1 MNKVK
6 AHFLVKSADE
16 QDYYLGNHYR
26 YEDNEGLWTYDCNKY
41 VAEAIRKV
49 EKIVGTIKYRN
60 TPLPTDDCHPE
71 MDESDILNKKNH
83 KLFQQLLGMGIWMDI
98 IGRPDICYAMA
109 SLGIFGACPRQ
120 GHLDLII
127 HTYGYLKKFAN
138 RRIAIDS
145 NDIDLSQIWSS

>member
-1 MNKVK
+1 MDDFKIVAKDPHIWMNKIK
-6 AHFLVKSADE
+6 ANFLVKSAGE
-16 QDYYLGNHYR
+16 PDYYLGNHYR
-26 YEDNEGLWTYDCNKY
+26 YEDKEGLWTYDCNKY
-41 VAEAIRKV
+41 VAEAVRKV

-109 SLGIFGACPRQ
+109 ISW
-120 GHLDLII
+120 
-127 HTYGYLKKFAN
+127 
-138 RRIAIDS
+138 
-145 NDIDLSQIWSS
+145 QIWSLPKTRSFGFNHPHLWLSKKVCQ